1 MRGGD
6 ECHHAWKGTA
16 HRRRTGSWRFP
27 PAFGSTR
34 RPRRTWLLL
43 GELRTGRS
51 SAPLSEHRAQ
61 DKGELMELGGHG
73 SQFEQRPR
81 RLQKHVSAAV
91 PAPPAMDEEDEEV
104 LSTLRVSALGA
115 EDTKPHPV
123 RVGLTDTGC
132 VGRRL
137 AGRRYLFEAPCCY
150 KEKKIIHFEGSNA
163 GKKGTR
169 AGTASP

>member
-1 MRGGD
+1 
-6 ECHHAWKGTA
+6 
-16 HRRRTGSWRFP
+16 
-27 PAFGSTR
+27 
-34 RPRRTWLLL
+34 
-43 GELRTGRS
+43 
-51 SAPLSEHRAQ
+51 
-61 DKGELMELGGHG
+61 MELGGHG

-104 LSTLRVSALGA
+104 LSTLWVSALGA

-137 AGRRYLFEAPCCY
+137 AGRRYLFEALCCY
-150 KEKKIIHFEGSNA
+150 KEKKKIHFEGSNA

>member
-1 MRGGD
+1 
-6 ECHHAWKGTA
+6 
-16 HRRRTGSWRFP
+16 
-27 PAFGSTR
+27 
-34 RPRRTWLLL
+34 
-43 GELRTGRS
+43 
-51 SAPLSEHRAQ
+51 
-61 DKGELMELGGHG
+61 MELGGHG

-150 KEKKIIHFEGSNA
+150 KEKKKSIL
-163 GKKGTR
+163 R
-169 AGTASP
+169 AAMLARRAQERGRRALSLATSCPARGEAVLAL